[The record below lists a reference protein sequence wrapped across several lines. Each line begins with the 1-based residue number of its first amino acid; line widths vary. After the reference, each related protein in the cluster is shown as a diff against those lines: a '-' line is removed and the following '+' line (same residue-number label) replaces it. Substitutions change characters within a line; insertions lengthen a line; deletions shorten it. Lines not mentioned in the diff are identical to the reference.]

1 MDMSV
6 VGGGDGVVGSSCMYV
21 VGLKV
26 MWFVCNG
33 SVGLCVGEWLGLSGG
48 MN

>member
-6 VGGGDGVVGSSCMYV
+6 VGGGDGVVGSSCMHA
-21 VGLKV
+21 VGSKAT
-26 MWFVCNG
+26 WFARNG
-33 SVGLCVGEWLGLSGG
+33 SAGLCVGEWPGLSGG